1 MTACHVFSRFFL
13 LSIPHFGGGTT
24 VHCLHSLPIF
34 FSLLNSYLLK
44 MKKKTKGAT
53 RCLLCLVKLSQ
64 YGSLIV
70 SSERQKCE
78 VVE

>member
-13 LSIPHFGGGTT
+13 HQSVILEGALQYTACILYPY
-24 VHCLHSLPIF
+24 F

-44 MKKKTKGAT
+44 MKKTKGAT

-70 SSERQKCE
+70 SPERQKCE